1 MKGLNIFVRIIS
13 GIVFRMLSEIRNSK
27 SNAGALMF
35 PLLDNIK
42 LNKKTAWNLFIPGKS
57 ITHTHT
63 HTHYTYTLQSIPYK
77 CQCISFVGFMSGERE
92 GLFKELF
99 GLFHSGFLLRPY
111 YVIPCR
117 KSKVILSW
125 ASSAYPRN
133 AVEDLMS

>member
-63 HTHYTYTLQSIPYK
+63 HTL
-77 CQCISFVGFMSGERE
+77 SGERE

>member
-63 HTHYTYTLQSIPYK
+63 HTNVYCLWGSCPVSGKDFLKSFSDYSILFFFY
-77 CQCISFVGFMSGERE
+77 
-92 GLFKELF
+92 GLT
-99 GLFHSGFLLRPY
+99 
-111 YVIPCR
+111 
-117 KSKVILSW
+117 
-125 ASSAYPRN
+125 
-133 AVEDLMS
+133 M